1 METYLLITDRKS
13 NTNIWTMLTHYQI
26 NIRARVIGVSIQ
38 HHTVTPHLYNFRTWP
53 CVVEYM
59 FSKWNVKIFR
69 YLATRAE
76 FFPFFFFFKSLFLP
90 TRLILILNL
99 HDIFTFETIL
109 RPPMESCRFRWQ
121 VVSYEIIDL
130 TNVCK
135 NTVYKIKRLNNIVK

>member
-76 FFPFFFFFKSLFLP
+76 FFPFFFFFFQ
-90 TRLILILNL
+90 ILIPSNQIDFNIESPWYI
-99 HDIFTFETIL
+99 HL
-109 RPPMESCRFRWQ
+109 RNDLASTDAVVQISLTSRFIR
-121 VVSYEIIDL
+121 
-130 TNVCK
+130 
-135 NTVYKIKRLNNIVK
+135 NNRSHERV